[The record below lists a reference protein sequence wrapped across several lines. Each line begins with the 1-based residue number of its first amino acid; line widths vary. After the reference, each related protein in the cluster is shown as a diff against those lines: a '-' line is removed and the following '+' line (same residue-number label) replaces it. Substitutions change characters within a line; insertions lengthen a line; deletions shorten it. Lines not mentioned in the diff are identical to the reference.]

1 MEWHIG
7 CSGFHYKHWK
17 EVFYP
22 EGMPQRKWFD
32 HYCQHFDTLELN
44 NTFYNFPRITSLE
57 KWYADSPPGFLFA
70 VKAYRGIT
78 HFKKLIETQA
88 LVSEMYQVISDGLK
102 EKLGTV
108 LFQMPP
114 NFTYSEER
122 LERVLKS
129 LDPVFNNVIEMR
141 HNSWWQDDVYV
152 ALAKQNI
159 SFCGMSHPTLP
170 NDVIANTPVLYYR
183 MHGNQQLYASAYSPK
198 ELQDFAEKVKAT
210 QAERAYIYF
219 NNDIGASAIFNAKEL
234 LEISK

>member
-22 EGMPQRKWFD
+22 EGVPQRKWFD

-141 HNSWWQDDVYV
+141 HNSWWRDDVYV